1 MFRIFSKLIYKI
13 LKLIDNVL
21 IKITKRSFLIWFKDF
36 LEADAYKKVKINGHK
51 EKEKEVKFFA
61 PNYLASWLVD
71 DFYRKEPETIEWINS
86 FKTSTKEIIF
96 WDIGANLGLYS
107 IYAAIKHDKIKIIS
121 FEPSTSNLRILS
133 RNISIN
139 NLQDKIMINQLPL
152 GNKPFN
158 FSPFRESQFGE
169 GTSNNSFDSE
179 TNFEGKQLNSEN
191 TYKLLGTSINSLLEQ
206 KILEIPNY
214 IKIDVD
220 GLEHFILEGAST
232 YLNHPNIKS
241 LQIEL
246 NENYI
251 NQFET
256 VKKIMKDHGFKFKF
270 KKRNEDL
277 EIYKNKAFFSIYN
290 YYYEKTVNKDGTDD

>member
-21 IKITKRSFLIWFKDF
+21 IAVTKRSFLIWFKDF
-36 LEADAYKKVKINGHK
+36 LEVDAYKKVKINGYKKK
-51 EKEKEVKFFA
+51 EIKFFT
-61 PNYLASWLVD
+61 PNYLTNWLVD

-86 FKTSTKEIIF
+86 FKTSAREIIF

-107 IYAAIKHDKIKIIS
+107 IYAAVKHSKIKVIS
-121 FEPSTSNLRILS
+121 FEPSASNLRVLS

-152 GNKPFN
+152 DNKPFH
-158 FSPFRESQFGE
+158 FSYFRESQFGE
-169 GTSNNSFDSE
+169 GGSDNSFDSE
-179 TNFEGKQLNSEN
+179 TNFEGKLLNSEN
-191 TYKLLGTSINSLLEQ
+191 SYTLLGTSINTLLDQ

-220 GLEHFILEGAST
+220 GLEHSILEGASR
-232 YLNHPNIKS
+232 YLKHPKIKS

-246 NENYI
+246 NENYKE
-251 NQFET
+251 QHEY
-256 VKKIMKDHGFKFKF
+256 VKEIMKSNGFKFKF
-270 KKRNEDL
+270 KKRNESL
-277 EIYKNKAFFSIYN
+277 EIYKYKGFSKTYN
-290 YYYEKTVNKDGTDD
+290 YYFER

>member
-21 IKITKRSFLIWFKDF
+21 IAVTKRSFLIWFKDF
-36 LEADAYKKVKINGHK
+36 LEVDAYKKVKINGYKKK
-51 EKEKEVKFFA
+51 EIKFFT
-61 PNYLASWLVD
+61 PNYLTNWLVD

-86 FKTSTKEIIF
+86 FKTSTEEIIF

-107 IYAAIKHDKIKIIS
+107 IYAAAKYDKIKVIS

-152 GNKPFN
+152 GNKSFN
-158 FSPFRESQFGE
+158 FSPFRERKFGE
-169 GTSNNSFDSE
+169 GESNNSFNSQ
-179 TNFEGKQLNSEN
+179 TNFGGKHLNSEN
-191 TYKLLGTSINSLLEQ
+191 SYKLLGTSINSLLEQ

-220 GLEHFILEGAST
+220 GLEHFILEGASN

-251 NQFET
+251 NQFEA
-256 VKKIMKDHGFKFKF
+256 VKKIMKDSGFKFKF

-277 EIYKNKAFFSIYN
+277 EIYKNKDFSKIYN
-290 YYYEKTVNKDGTDD
+290 YYYER

>member
-13 LKLIDNVL
+13 LKLIDNIL
-21 IKITKRSFLIWFKDF
+21 ITVTKRSFLIWFKDF
-36 LEADAYKKVKINGHK
+36 LEIDAYKKVRINGDKKK
-51 EKEKEVKFFA
+51 EIKFFS
-61 PNYLASWLVD
+61 PNYLTSWLVN

-86 FKTSTKEIIF
+86 FKTSAREIIF

-107 IYAAIKHDKIKIIS
+107 IYAAVKHEKIKIIS

-139 NLQDKIMINQLPL
+139 NLQDKITINQLPL
-152 GNKPFN
+152 GNKPFH
-158 FSPFRESQFGE
+158 FSLFREKQFGE
-169 GTSNNSFDSE
+169 GESNNSFNSE

-191 TYKLLGTSINSLLEQ
+191 SYNLLGTSINSLLEQ

-220 GLEHFILEGAST
+220 GLEHFILEGASN
-232 YLNHPNIKS
+232 YLSNPNIKS

-246 NENYI
+246 NEKYI
-251 NQFET
+251 NQFEM
-256 VKKIMKDHGFKFKF
+256 VKKIMKDSGFKFKF
-270 KKRNEDL
+270 KKRNEDF
-277 EIYKNKAFFSIYN
+277 EIYKNKAFSAIYN
-290 YYYEKTVNKDGTDD
+290 YYYER

>member
-21 IKITKRSFLIWFKDF
+21 IAVTKRSFLIWFKDF
-36 LEADAYKKVKINGHK
+36 LEVDAYKKVKINGYK
-51 EKEKEVKFFA
+51 KKEVKFFA
-61 PNYLASWLVD
+61 PNYLANWLVD
-71 DFYRKEPETIEWINS
+71 DFYIKEPETIEWINS
-86 FKTSTKEIIF
+86 FKTSTEEIIF

-107 IYAAIKHDKIKIIS
+107 IYAAIKHEKIKIIS

-158 FSPFRESQFGE
+158 FLPFRERKFGE
-169 GTSNNSFDSE
+169 GEANNSFDSE
-179 TNFEGKQLNSEN
+179 TNFEGKHLNSEN
-191 TYKLLGTSINSLLEQ
+191 SYKLLGTSINSLLEQ

-220 GLEHFILEGAST
+220 GLEHLILEGASN

-251 NQFET
+251 NQFEA
-256 VKKIMKDHGFKFKF
+256 VKKITKDNGFKFKF

-277 EIYKNKAFFSIYN
+277 EIYKNKDFSKIYN
-290 YYYEKTVNKDGTDD
+290 YYYER

>member
-21 IKITKRSFLIWFKDF
+21 IAVTKRSFLIWFKDF
-36 LEADAYKKVKINGHK
+36 LEVDAYKKVKINGYKKK
-51 EKEKEVKFFA
+51 EIKFFT
-61 PNYLASWLVD
+61 PNYLTNWLVD

-86 FKTSTKEIIF
+86 FKTSTEEIIF

-107 IYAAIKHDKIKIIS
+107 IYAAAKYDKIKVIS

-152 GNKPFN
+152 GNKSFN
-158 FSPFRESQFGE
+158 FSPFRERKFGE
-169 GTSNNSFDSE
+169 GESNNSFNSQ
-179 TNFEGKQLNSEN
+179 TNFEGKHLNSEN
-191 TYKLLGTSINSLLEQ
+191 SYKLLGTSINSLLEQ

-220 GLEHFILEGAST
+220 GLEHFILEGASN

-251 NQFET
+251 NQFEA
-256 VKKIMKDHGFKFKF
+256 VKKITKDNGFKFKF

-277 EIYKNKAFFSIYN
+277 EIYKNKDFSKIYN
-290 YYYEKTVNKDGTDD
+290 YYYER

>member
-21 IKITKRSFLIWFKDF
+21 IAVTKRSFLIWFKDF
-36 LEADAYKKVKINGHK
+36 LEVDAYKKVKINGYKKK
-51 EKEKEVKFFA
+51 EIKFFT
-61 PNYLASWLVD
+61 PNYLTNWLVD

-86 FKTSTKEIIF
+86 FKTSAREIIF

-107 IYAAIKHDKIKIIS
+107 IYAAAKYDKIKVIS

-152 GNKPFN
+152 GNKSFN
-158 FSPFRESQFGE
+158 FSPFRERKFGE
-169 GTSNNSFDSE
+169 GESNNSFNSQ
-179 TNFEGKQLNSEN
+179 TNFEGKHLNSEN
-191 TYKLLGTSINSLLEQ
+191 SYKLLGTSINSLLEQ

-220 GLEHFILEGAST
+220 GLEHFILEGASN

-251 NQFET
+251 NQFEA
-256 VKKIMKDHGFKFKF
+256 VKKITKDNGFKFKF

-277 EIYKNKAFFSIYN
+277 EIYKNKDFSKIYN
-290 YYYEKTVNKDGTDD
+290 YYYER

>member
-21 IKITKRSFLIWFKDF
+21 IAVTKRSFLIWFKDF
-36 LEADAYKKVKINGHK
+36 LEVDAYKKVKINGYKKK
-51 EKEKEVKFFA
+51 EIKFFT
-61 PNYLASWLVD
+61 PNYLTNWLVD

-86 FKTSTKEIIF
+86 FKTSAREIIF

-107 IYAAIKHDKIKIIS
+107 IYAAIKHEKIKIIS

-158 FSPFRESQFGE
+158 FLPFRERKFGE
-169 GTSNNSFDSE
+169 GESNNSFDSE
-179 TNFEGKQLNSEN
+179 TNFEGKHLNSEN
-191 TYKLLGTSINSLLEQ
+191 SYKLLGTSINSLLEQ

-220 GLEHFILEGAST
+220 GLEHLILEGASN

-251 NQFET
+251 NQFEA
-256 VKKIMKDHGFKFKF
+256 VKKIMKDSGFKFKF

-277 EIYKNKAFFSIYN
+277 EIYKNKDFSKIYN
-290 YYYEKTVNKDGTDD
+290 YYYER

>member
-21 IKITKRSFLIWFKDF
+21 IAVTKRSFLIWFKDF
-36 LEADAYKKVKINGHK
+36 LEVDAYKKVKINGYKKK
-51 EKEKEVKFFA
+51 EIKFFT
-61 PNYLASWLVD
+61 PNYLTNWLVD

-86 FKTSTKEIIF
+86 FKTSTEEIIF

-107 IYAAIKHDKIKIIS
+107 IYAAAKHEKIKIIS

-158 FSPFRESQFGE
+158 FLPFRERKFGE
-169 GTSNNSFDSE
+169 GESNNSFDSE
-179 TNFEGKQLNSEN
+179 TNFEGKHLNSEN
-191 TYKLLGTSINSLLEQ
+191 SYKLLGTSINSLLEQ

-220 GLEHFILEGAST
+220 GLEHFILEGASN

-251 NQFET
+251 NQFEA
-256 VKKIMKDHGFKFKF
+256 VKKIMKDSGFKFKF

-277 EIYKNKAFFSIYN
+277 EIYKNKAFSTIYN
-290 YYYEKTVNKDGTDD
+290 YYYER